1 MATNKSMHPDWQT
14 DGYHYSIIFFN
25 HWLFFFIYLH
35 TFPLSSRMLSGGG
48 LSRRAVNSPGI
59 ILDAAQGQTEGH
71 VPTQLL
77 RRSHESLQ
85 IILQTA
91 TQGVDRRVTHRQ
103 VLYLTFFFVSVVY
116 DSRWST
122 GWSLGSS
129 STSHPPLLTLPTHLQ
144 QKKTAYY

>member
-1 MATNKSMHPDWQT
+1 
-14 DGYHYSIIFFN
+14 
-25 HWLFFFIYLH
+25 
-35 TFPLSSRMLSGGG
+35 MLSGGG

-116 DSRWST
+116 DSR
-122 GWSLGSS
+122 
-129 STSHPPLLTLPTHLQ
+129 
-144 QKKTAYY
+144 